1 MYKQNKQSWTK
12 HLDFI
17 VLDMLSL
24 LLSLLLAYY
33 FYNKYFTLFRKD
45 YYRNLAII
53 LLTLDAFICI
63 LFNTMHNVL
72 HRNKSIEF
80 AQTLKQTAAVFGTL
94 TVILFAAK
102 YSQTYSRV
110 TIFLTAVLYLV
121 LSYLTRLLWKRY
133 LIRHTSRLEKRKM
146 ILVCREG
153 DVPRVLERSSSLNES
168 AYVGIVLTDRD
179 AEGETVQALPV
190 VANMAN
196 AADYICREWVDEV
209 FFYPDSMAEL
219 EMQKDKPDDAQNPVA
234 LLMEQCREMAIP
246 VHIRIPLG
254 RRGENGVL
262 EKVNGFNVVTMAANY
277 ASPLQLLIKRLMD
290 IAGGLVGSLLA
301 IVIIALVGPI
311 IKAKSPGPVLFKQ
324 VRIGQNGKRF
334 KVFKIRSMYMDAEER
349 KKEFLDQ
356 NRVSDGMMFKLD
368 FDPRIIGN
376 EVLPDGTRKT
386 GIGEFIRKTSLDEF
400 PQFFNVLLNQM
411 SLVGTRPPTV
421 DEWEKY
427 KYHHRARLAF
437 KPGITGLWQV
447 SGRSNITDF
456 EEVVKL
462 DTEYIEHWSIW
473 LDLRII
479 LKTIGTVFTKSGA
492 M

>member
-33 FYNKYFTLFRKD
+33 FYNKSFSLFKND
-45 YYRNLAII
+45 YYRNLAVI
-53 LLTLDAFICI
+53 LLALDAFICI

-72 HRNKSIEF
+72 HRRPNVEF
-80 AQTLKQTAAVFGTL
+80 AQTLKQTTAVFGTL

-102 YSQTYSRV
+102 YSQTYSRI
-110 TIFLTAVLYLV
+110 TIFLTAILYLI
-121 LSYLTRLLWKRY
+121 LSYSTRLLWKRY

-153 DVPRVLERSSSLNES
+153 GVPRVLERSSSLNES
-168 AYVGIVLTDRD
+168 AYVGLVLTDRD

-219 EMQKDKPDDAQNPVA
+219 EMQKDKPDEDQNPVA

-254 RRGENGVL
+254 RRAENGVL

-301 IVIIALVGPI
+301 IVIIAVVGPI
-311 IKAKSPGPVLFKQ
+311 IKAKSPGPVLFRQ

-334 KVFKIRSMYMDAEER
+334 QVFKIRSMYMDAEER
-349 KKEFLDQ
+349 KKEYLDQ

-376 EVLPDGTRKT
+376 EILPDGTRKT

-479 LKTIGTVFTKSGA
+479 LKTIGAVFTKSGA